1 MSRYANCLVL
11 PVQMVFVGVVSRA
24 IPCQRADAL
33 PTLIA
38 ILTAILV

>member
-24 IPCQRADAL
+24 IPCQREDAL

-38 ILTAILV
+38 IRNAKLV